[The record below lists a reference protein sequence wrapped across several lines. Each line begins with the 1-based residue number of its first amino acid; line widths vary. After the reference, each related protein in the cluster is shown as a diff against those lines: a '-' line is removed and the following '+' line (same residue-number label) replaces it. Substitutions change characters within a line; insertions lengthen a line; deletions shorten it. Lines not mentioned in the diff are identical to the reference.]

1 MDAAAFALAATV
13 MVAVVAGAGAVA
25 ARLRARRQQRRFEAV
40 LGHQHVPETRPVA
53 AARPPVAT
61 TTTTTTTTG
70 EPVITEAGSVGHF
83 SFQWPEGPLEHFT
96 TTARYL
102 LGDRE
107 VLVARTT
114 RTAYGRDRGRI
125 VVLGPAA
132 RAGALVPWAEFTET
146 DGGTYAARLPNPAS
160 PRLTLTDGQRLP
172 ARFAGADVRR
182 TDELFATGRAAP
194 MLRLVLGPGDVEGMI
209 RHAAWAGS
217 IHPVHG

>member
-1 MDAAAFALAATV
+1 MDAASFALAVATA
-13 MVAVVAGAGAVA
+13 MVAVAAAGGVA
-25 ARLRARRQQRRFEAV
+25 ARLRARRQRRRFEAV

-53 AARPPVAT
+53 AARPPAAAPA
-61 TTTTTTTTG
+61 TG
-70 EPVITEAGSVGHF
+70 EPPITAAGTVGHF

-96 TTARYL
+96 TTAKYL
-102 LGDRE
+102 LGHQE
-107 VLVARTT
+107 VLVARTS

-132 RAGALVPWAEFTET
+132 RPGALAPWAEFTET

-172 ARFAGADVRR
+172 SRFAGADVRR